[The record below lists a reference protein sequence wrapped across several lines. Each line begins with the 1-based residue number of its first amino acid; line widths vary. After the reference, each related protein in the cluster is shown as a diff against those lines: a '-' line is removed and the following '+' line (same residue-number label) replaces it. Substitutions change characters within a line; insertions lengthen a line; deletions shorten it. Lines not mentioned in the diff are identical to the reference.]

1 MNAFVSTQ
9 SRVRA
14 RRKLPESW
22 VQRCHTLQPADCG
35 DSGSHPPRAPRF
47 VENSMPLAKLPVVRT
62 QTRIERSSSSAM
74 NAAPQVQHPLADVR
88 VSAIQARALLE
99 AVETAG
105 VSMGTLLERAGLV
118 TSAFADPY
126 GAMTVAGLDLL
137 TCLAVEMT
145 GDPAFGLHWGERSP
159 MFRFEVVALVVSQ
172 APSLREGLG
181 ALLRCQAILGDHRE
195 FTLEETAFRV
205 RLRVHPLAI
214 TSTAARVRTELGF
227 AGFLR
232 LLAYAG
238 ANRARDVKRIDFA
251 YGPPPWTAD
260 HERVFGGG
268 CRFRQR
274 VSCIELDRAW
284 LDRPLPNAN
293 LELHR
298 VIIAEA
304 ERVLGRVHAAST
316 CAEQLRRQVRI
327 RLPELPSMAEVARTS
342 GVSERSL
349 RRRLAGEGT
358 SYSELLQEIQCDV
371 AESLLRDRRR
381 SIQQVAFETG
391 FQSVTS
397 FHRAFKRRT
406 GTSPAVYRA
415 SQALKKAIQA
425 R

>member
-1 MNAFVSTQ
+1 MS
-9 SRVRA
+9 
-14 RRKLPESW
+14 
-22 VQRCHTLQPADCG
+22 
-35 DSGSHPPRAPRF
+35 
-47 VENSMPLAKLPVVRT
+47 LAKLPVVRD
-62 QTRIERSSSSAM
+62 QSEFDMFALSAVDASLM
-74 NAAPQVQHPLADVR
+74 ALHPLADAR

-99 AVETAG
+99 AVENAG
-105 VSMGTLLERAGLV
+105 VPMGPLLARAGLAAG
-118 TSAFADPY
+118 AFADPY
-126 GAMTVAGLDLL
+126 GAMTVAGLDRLM
-137 TCLAVEMT
+137 CLAVEMT

-159 MFRFEVVALVVSQ
+159 MFRFEVVGLVVSQ
-172 APSLREGLG
+172 APNLREGLG

-205 RLRVHPLAI
+205 TLRVHPLAI
-214 TSTAARVRTELGF
+214 TATAARVRTELGF
-227 AGFLR
+227 AGLLR

-238 ANRARDVKRIDFA
+238 ANRERDVKRIDFA
-251 YGPPPWTAD
+251 YERPHWTAD
-260 HERVFGGG
+260 HERVFGAG

-293 LELHR
+293 PELHR

-304 ERVLGRVHAAST
+304 ERVLGRVNSANT
-316 CAEQLRRQVRI
+316 FAEQLRRQVRAS
-327 RLPELPSMAEVARTS
+327 LPELPSMDEVARTT
-342 GVSERSL
+342 GMSERSL

-371 AESLLRDRRR
+371 AESLLRDRSR
-381 SIQQVAFETG
+381 SIQQVAAETG

-406 GTSPAVYRA
+406 GMSPAVYRT
-415 SQALKKAIQA
+415 SQALKKISQA

>member
-1 MNAFVSTQ
+1 MS
-9 SRVRA
+9 
-14 RRKLPESW
+14 
-22 VQRCHTLQPADCG
+22 
-35 DSGSHPPRAPRF
+35 
-47 VENSMPLAKLPVVRT
+47 LAKLPVVRDQPEFT
-62 QTRIERSSSSAM
+62 MSGLTAVDASLMAL
-74 NAAPQVQHPLADVR
+74 HPLADAR

-99 AVETAG
+99 AVENAG
-105 VSMGTLLERAGLV
+105 VPMGPLLARAGLA
-118 TSAFADPY
+118 TGAFADPY
-126 GAMTVAGLDLL
+126 AAMTVAELDRLM
-137 TCLAVEMT
+137 CLAVEMT

-159 MFRFEVVALVVSQ
+159 MFRFEVVALVVCQ

-205 RLRVHPLAI
+205 TLRVHPLAI

-227 AGFLR
+227 AGLLR

-238 ANRARDVKRIDFA
+238 VNRARDVKRIDFA
-251 YGPPPWTAD
+251 YERPPWTAD
-260 HERVFGGG
+260 HERVFGAS

-274 VSCIELDRAW
+274 VSCIELDRTW

-293 LELHR
+293 PELHR

-304 ERVLGRVHAAST
+304 ERVLGRVNSANT
-316 CAEQLRRQVRI
+316 FAEQLRRQVRAS
-327 RLPELPSMAEVARTS
+327 LPELPSMDDVARTT
-342 GVSERSL
+342 GMSERSL

-371 AESLLRDRRR
+371 AESLLRDRSR
-381 SIQQVAFETG
+381 SIQQVAAETG

-406 GTSPAVYRA
+406 GMSPAVYRA
-415 SQALKKAIQA
+415 SQALKKAVQA
-425 R
+425 H